1 MKNSTIVAIILVL
14 TGCAPVKFY
23 SNPGLTE
30 KSGFGRRKSEDG
42 RPKSE
47 GTVEGEIIIYELR
60 FSLVFHFQYIK
71 LHVVSTSPHYRII
84 VLPH

>member
-1 MKNSTIVAIILVL
+1 ML

-42 RPKSE
+42 RPGNDIAGRKSE
-47 GTVEGEIIIYELR
+47 AEKDSPYFGLWTSVFGLR
-60 FSLVFHFQYIK
+60 SNYPHNLK
-71 LHVVSTSPHYRII
+71 L
-84 VLPH
+84 